1 MSPASRAVRDVELT
15 ALEHVRPVEPGKQL
29 RFQEPHAPTRAVAGS
44 LSPAGRAPDQIAN
57 IVRHQ
62 NGTVAALQALLRQF
76 PAKTDREIIS
86 GNRDVFEK
94 EQGIQSGSMR
104 ASASAS

>member
-1 MSPASRAVRDVELT
+1 MLRQELSRARSVL
-15 ALEHVRPVEPGKQL
+15 PVA
-29 RFQEPHAPTRAVAGS
+29 RY
-44 LSPAGRAPDQIAN
+44 APDHIAN

-62 NGTVAALQALLRQF
+62 KGAVAALQALLRQF
-76 PAKTDREIIS
+76 PAKTNGEIIS
-86 GNRDVFEK
+86 GNRDIFEK